1 MWGGFPC
8 PPEELRIV
16 WADIIRPTKG
26 EIMIYSLKG
35 ELTHID
41 AQFVVVECGGVG
53 FKCFTSL
60 NTSKNI
66 GKIGSQVM
74 LYTYMSVRED
84 AMDLFGFSTTA
95 ELDAFKLLITVSG
108 VGPKAGIAI
117 LSELSPD
124 KLAIAIASSDVKSI
138 TRANGV
144 GKKTAERVVLE
155 LKDKMAGVGG
165 ENISSAVQS
174 AMSAVEESAASEA
187 VAALVAL
194 GFSQS
199 DAAVAVGQMD
209 KSLSAD
215 EMIRLG
221 LKQLSR
227 NL

>member
-1 MWGGFPC
+1 
-8 PPEELRIV
+8 
-16 WADIIRPTKG
+16 
-26 EIMIYSLKG
+26 MIYNVKG
-35 ELTHID
+35 ILTYID

-60 NTSKNI
+60 NTSKSV
-66 GKIGSQVM
+66 GKTGSEVN
-74 LYTYMSVRED
+74 LFTYLSVRED
-84 AMDLFGFSTTA
+84 AMDLFGFSTQT
-95 ELDAFKLLITVSG
+95 ELESFKLLITVSG
-108 VGPKAGIAI
+108 VGPKAAIAV

-124 KLAIAIASSDVKSI
+124 RLAVAIASGDTKSI
-138 TRANGV
+138 IKANGI
-144 GKKTAERVVLE
+144 GKKTAERIVLE
-155 LKDKMAGVGG
+155 LKDKMVSMSSG
-165 ENISSAVQS
+165 EISSAVAS
-174 AMSAVEESAASEA
+174 AGSIIEESASSEA

>member
-1 MWGGFPC
+1 
-8 PPEELRIV
+8 
-16 WADIIRPTKG
+16 
-26 EIMIYSLKG
+26 MIYSLKG
-35 ELTHID
+35 ELTYID
-41 AQFVVVECGGVG
+41 AQFAVVECGGVG
-53 FKCFTSL
+53 FKCFVSL
-60 NTSKNI
+60 NTSKSI
-66 GKIGSQVM
+66 GKVGEQVF
-74 LYTYMSVRED
+74 LYTHMAVRED
-84 AMDLFGFSTTA
+84 AMDLFGFSTQA
-95 ELDAFKLLITVSG
+95 ELDSFKLLITVSG
-108 VGPKAGIAI
+108 IGPKAAISI
-117 LSELSPD
+117 LSELTPD
-124 KLAIAIASSDVKSI
+124 KLALAIASSDVKSI

-155 LKDKMAGVGG
+155 LKDKMVG
-165 ENISSAVQS
+165 ISGDSSSVSVAQS
-174 AMSAVEESAASEA
+174 AAAAVEESSSAEA

>member
-1 MWGGFPC
+1 
-8 PPEELRIV
+8 
-16 WADIIRPTKG
+16 
-26 EIMIYSLKG
+26 
-35 ELTHID
+35 
-41 AQFVVVECGGVG
+41 
-53 FKCFTSL
+53 
-60 NTSKNI
+60 
-66 GKIGSQVM
+66 
-74 LYTYMSVRED
+74 MSVRED

-215 EMIRLG
+215 EMIRIG